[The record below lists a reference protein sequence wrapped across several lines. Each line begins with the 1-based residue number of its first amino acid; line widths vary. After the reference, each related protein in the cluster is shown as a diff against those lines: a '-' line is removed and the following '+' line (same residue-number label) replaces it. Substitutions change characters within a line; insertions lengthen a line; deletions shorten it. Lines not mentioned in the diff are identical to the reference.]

1 MTMVFM
7 FGPLLAGIL
16 AGGAP
21 AGFAHWSKADLQDHE
36 EKLAA
41 KLDPKTKSASERLG
55 TFGNHFFM
63 IAHREGDGEAELH
76 EGQADVFVVESGA
89 ATLVVGG
96 EIVGARPSSPGEVR
110 GTSIDGGERVKLGV
124 GDVVHIAAKTPHQLL
139 IEPGSKFTYFVM
151 KVEEK

>member
-7 FGPLLAGIL
+7 FGPMLAGML
-16 AGGAP
+16 AAGAP
-21 AGFAHWSKADLQDHE
+21 AGFAHWSKASLQDYG

-41 KLDPKTKSASERLG
+41 RLDPKTKSASERLD

-76 EGQADVFVVESGA
+76 EGQADVFVVEGGA

-96 EIVGARPSSPGEVR
+96 EIVGARTSSPGEVR
-110 GTSIDGGERVKLGV
+110 GTSIQGGERVKLGV

-139 IEPGSKFTYFVM
+139 VEPGGKFTYFVM
-151 KVEEK
+151 KVDVK